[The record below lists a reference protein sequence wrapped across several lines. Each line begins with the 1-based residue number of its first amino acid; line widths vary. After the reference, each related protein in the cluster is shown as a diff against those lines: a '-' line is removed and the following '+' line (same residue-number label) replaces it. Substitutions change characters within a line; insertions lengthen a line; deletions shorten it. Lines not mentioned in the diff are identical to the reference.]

1 MFGVPAFKAGWEMD
15 AVANNIAVIREQNI
29 REGLHYC
36 GAENPASVVDVLE
49 SLEAG
54 LDANQRMFVAP
65 IGTKPHGIGVALFA
79 SERKD
84 IGIIYDH
91 LRRKQGRTTA
101 VENWHLFSVS
111 EFGLAR

>member
-29 REGLHYC
+29 RGGLHYC